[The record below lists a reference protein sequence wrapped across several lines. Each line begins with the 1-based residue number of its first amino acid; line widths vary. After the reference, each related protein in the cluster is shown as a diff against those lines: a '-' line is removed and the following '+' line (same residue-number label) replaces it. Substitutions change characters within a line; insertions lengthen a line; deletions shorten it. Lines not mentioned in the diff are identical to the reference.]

1 MEERLFQRGFR
12 TAHQREMAMNKG
24 DTRLEKA
31 LKLMNQRGLNGLI
44 IYSNGIVSILYP
56 SYLLYFSGF
65 RALGPRSAAIVSKS
79 GQVALLVDP
88 PWDASRAS
96 EKSWIKDVRGT
107 GDFLKDLS
115 GLMKEFKITGPVGIV
130 GSKLMVRDVYSGI
143 EKAVPLEVSDDIIE
157 EMAKEKRPEE
167 LEIVRKTARVAD
179 AGLEAFVKSVRVGI
193 REYEIVAELEYAM
206 RSAGADDIFLLMS
219 SGNHNN
225 ELHEPGDRR
234 LRAGDIVIGEISPV
248 CEGQFMQLC
257 PTVVLGK
264 PAPVLLEKY
273 DLLIHALEE
282 SLKQM
287 KAGVPAS
294 VITVTMNR
302 IISEAG
308 YEKFCKPPYMRSRGH
323 GFGVGSIAPGGEIT
337 DSMRV
342 NLERDQ
348 VVAVHPNQYIPE
360 TGYLACGES
369 VLVTDTGV
377 ERLSRIETKLYM
389 KEA

>member
-1 MEERLFQRGFR
+1 MSEDN
-12 TAHQREMAMNKG
+12 TK
-24 DTRLEKA
+24 LEKA
-31 LKLMNQRGLNGLI
+31 VELMNQRKLNGLI

-65 RALGPRSAAIVSKS
+65 RPMRPRNAAILSRS
-79 GQVALLVDP
+79 GQVALLVNP
-88 PWDASRAS
+88 PWDKLRAS
-96 EKSWIKDVRGT
+96 GKSWIKDIRGA
-107 GDFLKDLS
+107 GDFLKDLT
-115 GLMKEFKITGPVGIV
+115 GILREFKISGPVGVV
-130 GSKLMVRDVYSGI
+130 GLKLMTRDVYSCI
-143 EKAVPLEVSDDIIE
+143 QEAVDPEMADDVIE
-157 EMAKEKRPEE
+157 EMAKEKTERE
-167 LEIVRKTARVAD
+167 LEIVRKTAQVAD
-179 AGLEAFVKSVRVGI
+179 MGLEAFVKSVRVGI

-219 SGNHNN
+219 SGSHNN

-234 LRAGDIVIGEISPV
+234 LREGDIVIGEISPV

-264 PAPVLLEKY
+264 PAPILLKKY
-273 DLLIHALEE
+273 NLLIHALQE

-287 KAGVPAS
+287 RAGVPAS
-294 VITVTMNR
+294 TITITMNR

-308 YEKFCKPPYMRSRGH
+308 YGKYCNPPYMRSRGH

-337 DSMRV
+337 DSMKA
-342 NLERDQ
+342 NLERHQ

-377 ERLSRIETKLYM
+377 ERLSRIETKLYI